1 MIRWRFAVDVG
12 GTFTDC
18 LAEGPDGR
26 VRVLKVASDGRVAG
40 RGTIN
45 GATLADPARIE
56 AEGFWRGWRVE
67 IGGDSRAVVAS
78 RPGHLALDAP
88 LSGPTGAVAYALRSG
103 EEAPLVAVR
112 LLTGRALGEPLGDVA
127 LRLGTT
133 RGTNALLERR
143 GAHVLFVTT
152 SGFGDALTIGSGQR
166 PSLFALTVR
175 RPSPLHA
182 QRLEVD
188 ERVTASGEVLR
199 APDPFVVRQAL
210 AEARALGAES
220 VAVCLL
226 HALAHPG
233 HERLVAGLAREAGF
247 SDVAVSHVH
256 ASERWLDRASTACV
270 EAYLRPVVRGYVER
284 IAAGLGGEERLELMT
299 SAGGLVAPARFSG
312 TDSVLSGPAG
322 GVLGVAAAAR
332 AAGLPRVLA
341 FDMGGTSTD
350 VSRWDGELP
359 RRFQTEIGGVQLAV
373 PTLEIDS
380 VAAGGGSIVRFDGA
394 RLLVGPESAG
404 SDPGP
409 ACYGRGGPLTLTD
422 VNLLS
427 ARLPAERFPLPLVRA
442 AAESRLDALVAE
454 LARAGA
460 AHSRESLCEAL
471 RVVANAQMARALRR
485 VSVERG
491 LDPGDHALV
500 AFGAAGGQHACALA
514 DELGIARVLVPV
526 HAGALSALGIGL
538 GEVRRVASELVLRQP
553 PDARDLA
560 PVIERVRANVEAA
573 VRAEGVE
580 PETTQATLHVRARG
594 TEAVLVLPAEPDTF
608 AEAYGS
614 EHARR
619 FGAEPQ
625 GPLEVVLV
633 AAEAVGRR
641 ATPLERALTTPRI
654 RGAGDP
660 QALADGDVVVGPAVV
675 AEPTAT
681 VVVEAGW
688 MLRVIPAGLLLERT
702 RAPAR
707 SAVTAAADPMSVAV
721 MHHAL
726 ASVAEQMGAVLE
738 RTARSVSI
746 KERLDFSCAVFDA
759 AGALAAN
766 APHVPV
772 HLGAMGETVRAV
784 LADHPGAADGDAF
797 VTNDPYRGGSHLP
810 DVTVVTPVFQSGR
823 LVAVVACRAHHAEIG
838 GIAPGSMP
846 ADGKS
851 LADEG
856 VLLPSL
862 CVQRGIQR
870 AGRIDDAD
878 VRARLLASPHPSRRP
893 DDNLADLRA
902 QLAANAAGVRA
913 LEALGARVGWDVL
926 VAHLGHVRFAAAA
939 RIRAALLRLPTGT
952 RRFVDHLDDGTPIAC
967 AVMIDGAHAA
977 FDFAGT
983 GPTSAGNLNANA
995 AIVTAAVLYCLA
1007 CLEGGDLPLNGG
1019 LLDPVQIL
1027 VPEGC
1032 LLAPRAGLDAAHTP
1046 AVVGGNVETSQRLVD
1061 VILGALGVAAA
1072 SQGTMNNL
1080 TLGDG
1085 TFGYYETLPGGAGAT
1100 ADGPGAD
1107 AVQVHMTNTRGTD
1120 VEVLERRVPVRVV
1133 EHSVR
1138 RGSGGA
1144 GRHRGG
1150 DGLLRILEALA
1161 PLEAS
1166 ILSQRRGPYPP
1177 YGAAGGG
1184 AGALGANAVLR
1195 AGAAAS
1201 EPLGARARVQLQVGD
1216 RLILFTPG
1224 GGGFGPPDGR

>member
-26 VRVLKVASDGRVAG
+26 VHVLKVASDGRVAG
-40 RGTIN
+40 RGRAA
-45 GATLADPARIE
+45 GAALEDAARTE
-56 AEGFWRGWRVE
+56 VEGFWRGWSAE
-67 IGGDSRAVVAS
+67 IAGQRRFVVAS
-78 RPGHLALDAP
+78 RPGHLTLDAP
-88 LSGPTGAVAYALRSG
+88 LDATPGPASYALRSG

-112 LLTGRALGEPLGDVA
+112 LVTGRALGEPLDDVA
-127 LRLGTT
+127 LHLGTT

-152 SGFGDALTIGSGQR
+152 LGFGDALTIGSGQR
-166 PSLFALTVR
+166 PALFALTVR
-175 RPSPLHA
+175 RPTPLFA
-182 QRLEVD
+182 QVLEVD
-188 ERVTASGEVLR
+188 ERVTASGEVLC
-199 APDPFVVRQAL
+199 APDELVVRRAL
-210 AEARALGAES
+210 ADARAAGAES
-220 VAVCLL
+220 VAICLV
-226 HALAHPG
+226 HALAHPD
-233 HERLVAGLAREAGF
+233 HERLVATLAHEVGF
-247 SDVAVSHVH
+247 CDVAVSHAH

-270 EAYLRPVVRGYVER
+270 EAYVRPIVRGYVER
-284 IAAGLGGEERLELMT
+284 IAAALGGGERLELMT

-322 GVLGVAAAAR
+322 GLLGVAAAAR

-350 VSRWDGELP
+350 VSRWEGALP
-359 RRFQTEIGGVQLAV
+359 RRFSAEIGGAQLAV
-373 PTLEIDS
+373 PTLEIET

-427 ARLPAERFPLPLVRA
+427 DRLPTGRFPLPLDRA
-442 AAESRLDALVAE
+442 AAEARLDALVAE
-454 LARAGA
+454 LARAGT
-460 AHSRESLCEAL
+460 AHTRATLCEAL
-471 RVVANAQMARALRR
+471 RQVGNAQMARALRR

-491 LDPGDHALV
+491 LDPADHALV

-514 DELGIARVLVPV
+514 DELGISRVLVPV

-538 GEVRRVASELVLRQP
+538 GEVRRVASELVLR
-553 PDARDLA
+553 DASGGAHLGA
-560 PVIERVRANVEAA
+560 VIARVRAAAEAA
-573 VRAEGVE
+573 VRAEGLE
-580 PETTQATLHVRARG
+580 PETTDATLHVRARG
-594 TEAVLVLPAEPDTF
+594 TEAVLALAADPDTF
-608 AEAYGS
+608 AKAYVS
-614 EHARR
+614 EHVRR
-619 FGAEPQ
+619 FGAEPE
-625 GPLEVVLV
+625 GPLEVLLA

-641 ATPLERALTTPRI
+641 ATPLERALTTPRV
-654 RGAGDP
+654 RDAGDP
-660 QALADGDVVVGPAVV
+660 HALADGDLVVGPAVV

-688 MLRVIPAGLLLERT
+688 VLRVIPAGLLLERT
-702 RAPAR
+702 ARPGR

-738 RTARSVSI
+738 RTARSVSV

-784 LADHPGAADGDAF
+784 LADHPGAAEGDAF

-810 DVTVVTPVFQSGR
+810 DVTVVTPVFRAGR
-823 LVAVVACRAHHAEIG
+823 LAAVVACRAHHAEIG

-846 ADGKS
+846 ADGRS

-862 CVQRGIQR
+862 CVQR
-870 AGRIDDAD
+870 AGHLDDSA
-878 VRARLLASPHPSRRP
+878 VRARLVAPPHPSRRP

-926 VAHLGHVRFAAAA
+926 SAHLGHVRAAAAA
-939 RIRAALLRLPTGT
+939 RIRAALLRQPAGT

-967 AVMIDGAHAA
+967 AITIDGARAT

-983 GPTSAGNLNANA
+983 GPVSAGNLNANA

-1032 LLAPRAGLDAAHTP
+1032 LLAPRPGPDAAHTP
-1046 AVVGGNVETSQRLVD
+1046 AVVGGNVETSQRVVD
-1061 VILGALGVAAA
+1061 VIFGALGLAGA

-1133 EHSVR
+1133 TQAVR

-1150 DGLLRILEALA
+1150 DGLLRILEARA

-1166 ILSQRRGPYPP
+1166 ILSERRGPYRP
-1177 YGAAGGG
+1177 YGAAGGD
-1184 AGALGANAVLR
+1184 AGALGENAVLR
-1195 AGAAAS
+1195 AGAAAP
-1201 EPLGARARVQLQVGD
+1201 EPLGGKARVLLQPGD
-1216 RLILFTPG
+1216 RLILATPG
-1224 GGGFGPPDGR
+1224 GGGFGRPDGR